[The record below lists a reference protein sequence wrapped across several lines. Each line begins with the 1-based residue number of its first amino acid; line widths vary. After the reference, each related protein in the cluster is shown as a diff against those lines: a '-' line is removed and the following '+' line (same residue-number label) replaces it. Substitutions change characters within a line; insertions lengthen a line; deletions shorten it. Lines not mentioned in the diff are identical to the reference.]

1 MAPTKEEKTNVGD
14 AEPSRPAQKRP
25 YRSPKLQRLGTVADL
40 TLNAATGS
48 NVDHQGNFKV
58 GNG

>member
-1 MAPTKEEKTNVGD
+1 MALTKEEKTNMGD
-14 AEPSRPAQKRP
+14 ADASRPDQKRP

-40 TLNAATGS
+40 TLNGNAGS
-48 NVDHQGNFKV
+48 NLDSKNKPKV